1 MKGSQK
7 PQQDEI
13 NPRIQIPYNRTKKDF
28 ENHLTIHLSARLL
41 FIEHNTTP

>member
-13 NPRIQIPYNRTKKDF
+13 NPRIQIPYNRTKQDF
-28 ENHLTIHLSARLL
+28 ENHLTIHLSAQPL
-41 FIEHNTTP
+41 FMEQNTAP